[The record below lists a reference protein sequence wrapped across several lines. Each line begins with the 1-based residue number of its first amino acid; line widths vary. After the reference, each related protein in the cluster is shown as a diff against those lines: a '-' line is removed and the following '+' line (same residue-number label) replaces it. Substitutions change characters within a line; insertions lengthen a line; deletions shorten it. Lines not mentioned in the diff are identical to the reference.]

1 MARVDPARPASS
13 SATPIVEPPASA
25 VQPPASD
32 RPFPTV
38 PVLVVAA
45 VMAAIGV
52 AVSFWPSGAASMA
65 PTGRMTI
72 AVLPFANLSGDDD
85 QEYLSDGFTEEL
97 ISELGMIQPGRL
109 SVIGRTTSILYKN
122 AKKSIG
128 EIGKELGVTYLLEGS
143 VRRSGERVRVT
154 AQLVD
159 TTSMTKLW
167 SESYD
172 RGVGDVL
179 AVQADVSRRIA
190 TSLALALTPGREE
203 GGAPAPSSFAADEL
217 YKRGRYFREQASEE
231 GARKAIEYYERALA
245 ADPKYAAA
253 YAGIADAY
261 RLLSAP
267 GWEVDKPLT
276 LLSKAKAAAERAL
289 ALDPRSPQAHA
300 ALAMIRFNFDWDL
313 AGAEQEIREALRL
326 NPSFAQGHQ
335 YYSGIL
341 TTQGRQD
348 EAIDAARRA
357 VELDP
362 LAPTATTSLGVRYYY
377 ANRPDEAIQ
386 QFQKTLDVAPNFA
399 VAHWGLAQC
408 YRLQGRFD
416 DQIRELLA
424 AVQLSGNSSYM
435 RAHLAYGY
443 AVKGDRARAEALQ
456 KEIAA
461 EAGRRYVAPYHLAL
475 IAAGLGQTAE
485 ALRWLQRAYDDRS
498 GWLLFLPVEPEFDE
512 LRQVPEFLHL
522 IARIQPRR

>member
-1 MARVDPARPASS
+1 
-13 SATPIVEPPASA
+13 
-25 VQPPASD
+25 
-32 RPFPTV
+32 
-38 PVLVVAA
+38 
-45 VMAAIGV
+45 
-52 AVSFWPSGAASMA
+52 
-65 PTGRMTI
+65 
-72 AVLPFANLSGDDD
+72 
-85 QEYLSDGFTEEL
+85 
-97 ISELGMIQPGRL
+97 
-109 SVIGRTTSILYKN
+109 
-122 AKKSIG
+122 
-128 EIGKELGVTYLLEGS
+128 
-143 VRRSGERVRVT
+143 VT

-172 RGVGDVL
+172 RDIGDVL
-179 AVQADVSRRIA
+179 AVQADVSRQIA

-203 GGAPAPSSFAADEL
+203 GGAPAPSSFAAYEL
-217 YKRGRYFREQASEE
+217 YMRARYFREQASEE
-231 GARKAIEYYERALA
+231 GARKAIQYYERALA

-267 GWEVDKPLT
+267 GWEVDKPLI
-276 LLSKAKAAAERAL
+276 LLSKAKAAAEQAL

-461 EAGRRYVAPYHLAL
+461 DAGRRYVAPYHLAL

-522 IARIQPRR
+522 IARIQPQR